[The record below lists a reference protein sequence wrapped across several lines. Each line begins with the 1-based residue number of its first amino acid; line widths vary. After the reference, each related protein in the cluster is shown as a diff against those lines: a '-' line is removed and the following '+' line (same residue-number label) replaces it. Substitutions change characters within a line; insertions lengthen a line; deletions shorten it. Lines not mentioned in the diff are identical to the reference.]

1 MHQGTSQKIT
11 SLIKS
16 TTAITT
22 DILIW
27 CHFFLPLILPT
38 YNDYITLCF
47 HFVIPFLFIFNFFI
61 TDIIPLVLLRKKMT
75 GFSLHYFGLLTG
87 LMANLMII
95 YVLFDQ
101 SDVKNEVHYT
111 VFKQ

>member
-16 TTAITT
+16 ATAITT

-27 CHFFLPLILPT
+27 CHFFLPLILAT

-47 HFVIPFLFIFNFFI
+47 HFVIPFGFIFNFFI
-61 TDIIPLVLLRKKMT
+61 TDIIPLVLSGTKLT
-75 GFSLHYFGLLTG
+75 GFNLPYLGLLTAAT
-87 LMANLMII
+87 ANLMII
-95 YVLFDQ
+95 YALF
-101 SDVKNEVHYT
+101 
-111 VFKQ
+111 